1 MSTGGDLP
9 EDGKGS
15 RTSESEKK
23 PKKPASEQASTG
35 GDLPEDGKG
44 S

>member
-1 MSTGGDLP
+1 MDQ
-9 EDGKGS
+9 
-15 RTSESEKK
+15 
-23 PKKPASEQASTG
+23 PKKWKAEVIPRSSLIYIRGGQASTG